1 MGLRLAG
8 VEEKRKSLNQ
18 IDGFFSLD
26 PFSRALSIFTGGA
39 SDVALVVALR
49 SARHQVFSF
58 DRSSFYVDI
67 SLQGSVGD
75 WIVF

>member
-8 VEEKRKSLNQ
+8 EEERRKSLNQ

-39 SDVALVVALR
+39 SDVALVVA
-49 SARHQVFSF
+49 Q
-58 DRSSFYVDI
+58 YVAPDI
-67 SLQGSVGD
+67 KFLAPTGAL
-75 WIVF
+75 